1 MAQRIGFVGVG
12 NMGLS
17 MAKNLLKKGHT
28 VTAYD
33 AFPASLAKFA
43 EAGGKTAKSP
53 AAACEGA
60 DVVVTMLPSNQH
72 VRDVYTGKSGVLES
86 LRKGALCLDSS
97 TIDPCVSRQVAAA
110 VSVKGSDFCDAPVSG
125 GVGGAEAGTL
135 TFMVGADS
143 AGVFQRALPV
153 LQGMGKNV
161 VHCGGVGTGEVVKLC
176 NNMVL
181 AISMIGVSEAMNL
194 GSRLGMD
201 RKLLAGILNTST
213 ARCWS
218 SDTYNPA
225 PGVMP
230 NVPASRGYTGGFG
243 SALMLKDLGLVLDAA
258 KGAGVPVPMGANAH
272 ALYQLMVAQG
282 MGGQDFSAAF
292 KFLGGLDEDPAK
304 K

>member
-1 MAQRIGFVGVG
+1 
-12 NMGLS
+12 
-17 MAKNLLKKGHT
+17 
-28 VTAYD
+28 
-33 AFPASLAKFA
+33 
-43 EAGGKTAKSP
+43 
-53 AAACEGA
+53 
-60 DVVVTMLPSNQH
+60 

-97 TIDPCVSRQVAAA
+97 TIDPAVSRQVAAA
-110 VSVKGSDFCDAPVSG
+110 VSAKGSDFCDAPVSG

-258 KGAGVPVPMGANAH
+258 KGAGAPVPMGANAH

-282 MGGQDFSAAF
+282 MGGSDFSAAF
-292 KFLGGLDEDPAK
+292 KFLGGLDEDPPRK
-304 K
+304 S